1 MELDIIHDLI
11 QKRPSWL
18 KPFPI
23 TYAVEY
29 YIDPNPCKGKGDLIV
44 CNEKYDKFL
53 VVEVK
58 RTKRKNKKLLRQ
70 MIFYHSQFKAKMP
83 NVSVDCA
90 AVAKGDLLIY
100 MKDGVSDFIIP
111 ELYDRC
117 INMESLKDWSLD
129 TENKLKLLPKP
140 KRYIIQGRAH
150 NTLKSSR
157 RFHRKKKMHFFYPTI
172 FPHHKSFFVF

>member
-18 KPFPI
+18 VPFPI

-29 YIDPNPCKGKGDLIV
+29 YIDPDPCKGKGDLIV
-44 CNEKYDKFL
+44 CNERYDKFL
-53 VVEVK
+53 VIEVK

-83 NVSVDCA
+83 DVSVDCA

-100 MKDGVSDFIIP
+100 MEDGVSDFVIP
-111 ELYDRC
+111 ELCNRSL
-117 INMESLKDWSLD
+117 NMKPQ
-129 TENKLKLLPKP
+129 TNLKLLPKP
-140 KRYIIQGRAH
+140 KRLFMKRPHNIWISSMKRNLSLSFHTLPRLPII
-150 NTLKSSR
+150 
-157 RFHRKKKMHFFYPTI
+157 Y
-172 FPHHKSFFVF
+172 